1 MNTQSLLSVFQ
12 SLLARTGTKLLCTLH
27 IAIMFTIGIAS
38 VMLL

>member
-12 SLLARTGTKLLCTLH
+12 SLLARTDTKLLRTLH
-27 IAIMFTIGIAS
+27 IAITFTIGIAS